1 VKVPCCSFGAGV
13 VTVTF
18 YFDDATLQVLECERT
33 GEDPVKVR
41 ATARMDDGSAEWYAD
56 FSAPGDASVEGISF
70 LSEERDGV
78 TFTFTQVQD

>member
-1 VKVPCCSFGAGV
+1 MMRLKAG
-13 VTVTF
+13 
-18 YFDDATLQVLECERT
+18 
-33 GEDPVKVR
+33 PV
-41 ATARMDDGSAEWYAD
+41 GPHPSAEWYAD